1 MNEVTATF
9 DPEIVQWKPGAVSK
23 DKTRAMALAYVD
35 SRAYMERLDEVVP
48 GWEDE
53 YKLNVLTDR
62 VIVLCHL
69 TVAGVTR
76 TGDGEALLVDNGG
89 KPDPNAVTSASAQA
103 FKRAC
108 AKFGLGRYLY
118 DLPRVWVDYDPDKRY
133 FTRDA
138 LAQLM
143 AMLTD
148 GAPPKSTQQQAR
160 ASTDGND
167 SGSNQRQAEC
177 PPGGGEIWQIPGYD
191 PGTNCQGRPRLPG
204 MAGGELEVGD
214 GAASGCSRAQPHQ
227 VGNCNNRMR
236 GATCTVC
243 SPLYHSIK
251 GGNR

>member
-1 MNEVTATF
+1 MNDTYEAIVAELQKPF
-9 DPEIVQWKPGAVSK
+9 RPEQVQWKPGAVSK

-35 SRAYMERLDEVVP
+35 SRAYMEQLDEVVP

-167 SGSNQRQAEC
+167 SGSNGNNGKRNALQVVVKFGKYQGMTLGQIAKEDPDYLEWLAENWKW
-177 PPGGGEIWQIPGYD
+177 E
-191 PGTNCQGRPRLPG
+191 TGRR
-204 MAGGELEVGD
+204 
-214 GAASGCSRAQPHQ
+214 AAAA
-227 VGNCNNRMR
+227 VLNR
-236 GATCTVC
+236 
-243 SPLYHSIK
+243 IK
-251 GGNR
+251 